1 MSCRGSAPVAACI
14 VIRLE
19 DFVASQRLDQ
29 RAVAGEVLV
38 RPQCGD
44 VFVLQQR
51 THEVIEQIALLQSFS
66 MLGTRRLAKVIHQL
80 PFAPQ
85 TVKQLLQRAQQ
96 LFYGTDVRPVVEYRK
111 QSRSYSQHL
120 RLAALDK

>member
-14 VIRLE
+14 AIRLE

-80 PFAPQ
+80 PFAPH
-85 TVKQLLQRAQQ
+85 
-96 LFYGTDVRPVVEYRK
+96 GTDVRPVVEYRK